1 MKTETEKP
9 NSPVRLPK
17 RARESSKRDYG
28 RLLILAG
35 SRGYTGAPTFAS
47 RAAVRGGAG
56 LVWLG
61 VPESI
66 YEITAVKNDE
76 AMPFPLPC
84 DERGRLS
91 AEAVPE
97 VEERLERMS

>member
-1 MKTETEKP
+1 MKTEKDKVNTP
-9 NSPVRLPK
+9 ISLPR
-17 RARESSKRDYG
+17 RARDSSKRDYG

-35 SRGYTGAPTFAS
+35 SRGYTGAPNFAS

-56 LVWLG
+56 IVWLG

-66 YEITAVKNDE
+66 YEICAVKNDE

-84 DERGRLS
+84 DGDGRLS

-97 VEERLERMS
+97 V

>member
-1 MKTETEKP
+1 MKTETEKENTP
-9 NSPVRLPK
+9 ITLPR

-76 AMPFPLPC
+76 AMPFPCP
-84 DERGRLS
+84 RWRSGSS
-91 AEAVPE
+91 A
-97 VEERLERMS
+97 